1 MFAKIPQL
9 ALARMGGTL
18 NHPKGN
24 RLHKMQLKES
34 NPVSLDTVCCY
45 IQGLFVNQTPSQA
58 HLLKGN
64 VMENELEQP
73 SLYKSPTKDR
83 LILSLSG
90 SKTVSVS
97 APERVL
103 VQAVPEGIPKKPNTP
118 WVQFVAEK
126 MPLIKQQFPDIHP
139 RQRMQKIS
147 RKWRE
152 LPVELKLKMEAEYKE
167 ARMAWLRNMEMV
179 SKDLMEISRE
189 EKRLKKKVK
198 LLRAG
203 NLELKRLLRKLEKPS
218 KPPNSFILYCQEQ
231 GWEGRRMF
239 DGMASDWRQ
248 MGEEEKEKFVG
259 KSLLLKKEY
268 KLEMKEWRDKMLKE
282 GCLEDLVD
290 LQGKVG
296 QLRQEVA
303 ALENYIVELK
313 RVQTLK
319 EKS

>member
-1 MFAKIPQL
+1 M
-9 ALARMGGTL
+9 
-18 NHPKGN
+18 
-24 RLHKMQLKES
+24 
-34 NPVSLDTVCCY
+34 D
-45 IQGLFVNQTPSQA
+45 
-58 HLLKGN
+58 
-64 VMENELEQP
+64 
-73 SLYKSPTKDR
+73 
-83 LILSLSG
+83 
-90 SKTVSVS
+90 
-97 APERVL
+97 
-103 VQAVPEGIPKKPNTP
+103 
-118 WVQFVAEK
+118 
-126 MPLIKQQFPDIHP
+126 
-139 RQRMQKIS
+139 
-147 RKWRE
+147 
-152 LPVELKLKMEAEYKE
+152 
-167 ARMAWLRNMEMV
+167 WLRNMEMV

-198 LLRAG
+198 LLRAA

-303 ALENYIVELK
+303 ALEYYIVELK
-313 RVQTLK
+313 RVRTLK